1 MPAPNGWSSGT
12 LDRNTPTAMVGGRS
26 TRLSNPAAKGGPR
39 SCPRF
44 PHRPAL
50 EVRPGPL
57 TTPPAMRFRRRD
69 AHQCRPARAIAA
81 TDTRQHPAARSAAA
95 AAATVVPVVTTSS
108 TSSACPATR
117 RWATTAAV
125 AAQARSTSM
134 AASPRPCC
142 PRSRARP
149 RTCST
154 LAWGSSSWSATATA
168 SRSAWSNPRR
178 RRRRRSA
185 GTPQTRSIA
194 GQSVPCR
201 RTAPAT
207 DGARRPNTPRQ
218 PSNLPART
226 VAATVPDHGCAAA
239 VAATAVGASGQ
250 GARDRPA
257 GAAQRGQ
264 LGRSGVTSDPHDA
277 HQATPALPSIRRP
290 QTTQRGGATKSTSHA
305 SGRRIVGSCC
315 DDWPM
320 RPICH
325 PGSGCGSVR
334 HGPVDGLG
342 RTCPA
347 WEVRRPSGPGSRP
360 REQSRPRPRLRPP
373 RSPRRGSSRHR
384 PRGRW

>member
-12 LDRNTPTAMVGGRS
+12 IDRNTPTATVGGRS

-39 SCPRF
+39 SRLRF
-44 PHRPAL
+44 PHGPVP

-57 TTPPAMRFRRRD
+57 TVAPAMRWCAGTRS
-69 AHQCRPARAIAA
+69 QCRPARAIAA
-81 TDTRQHPAARSAAA
+81 TDTRQHPAARRAAA

-108 TSSACPATR
+108 TSSACPVTR

-125 AAQARSTSM
+125 AAQARSTSI
-134 AASPRPCC
+134 APSPRPCC

-149 RTCST
+149 RTCSA
-154 LAWGSSSWSATATA
+154 LAWGRSSWSATAAA
-168 SRSAWSNPRR
+168 SRSAWSKPRR
-178 RRRRRSA
+178 RRRRGSA

-207 DGARRPNTPRQ
+207 DDARRPNTPRQ

-226 VAATVPDHGCAAA
+226 VAATVPVHGCAAA
-239 VAATAVGASGQ
+239 VAATAVRSSGQ

-264 LGRSGVTSDPHDA
+264 LGRSGVTSQPHDE
-277 HQATPALPSIRRP
+277 HQARPALPSMRRP
-290 QTTQRGGATKSTSHA
+290 QTAQRGGATKSTSHA
-305 SGRRIVGSCC
+305 SGRRIVESCRGA
-315 DDWPM
+315 WPM
-320 RPICH
+320 RSACH
-325 PGSGCGSVR
+325 PGSECGSVR

-342 RTCPA
+342 RACQA
-347 WEVRRPSGPGSRP
+347 REVRRPSGPGSRR
-360 REQSRPRPRLRPP
+360 RERSRRRPRLRPP
-373 RSPRRGSSRHR
+373 RSPRRGSFRHR